1 MLQSSLGSV
10 RFLFSQNIQPNVPM
24 KPITTQI
31 KLAGLPTDSAKGK
44 TICSKKSAMPL
55 KKLFIFRK
63 FSEQIYPKH

>member
-1 MLQSSLGSV
+1 
-10 RFLFSQNIQPNVPM
+10 
-24 KPITTQI
+24 
-31 KLAGLPTDSAKGK
+31 LAGLPTDSAKGK